1 MPDLVRHFL
10 FLCILHKPE
19 EQSCD
24 KSGVSLV
31 VMHNHVNDFFIY
43 LENERGLSARTL
55 KAYRRDL
62 AQLLQFLETEDI
74 SRPEQVTQHHIRA
87 LIAQKH
93 RKGLG
98 GKSLQRLLSAIRS
111 LFRWMLREGIAQQN
125 PATAVKAPKSS
136 RHLPATLDTDTI
148 SQLLDIPC
156 DTPLAIR
163 DKAIMELFYSSGLR
177 LSELATLCWD
187 QVDLGSGMVTVTGK
201 GNRSRMVPVGRIAVE
216 ALLEWRKARASF
228 ASFEEPHVFVSQRG
242 SPIATRTIQA
252 RIRHWAKHQGM
263 PQSIYPHLLR
273 HSFASHMLES
283 SGDLR
288 AVQELLGHADISTT
302 QIYTHLDF
310 QHLAKVY
317 DKAHPRA
324 KKKS

>member
-1 MPDLVRHFL
+1 MKD
-10 FLCILHKPE
+10 
-19 EQSCD
+19 
-24 KSGVSLV
+24 
-31 VMHNHVNDFFIY
+31 HVNNYFAY
-43 LENERGLSARTL
+43 LENERGLSKRTL
-55 KAYRRDL
+55 QAYRRDL
-62 AQLLQFLETEDI
+62 DQLLKYLEVEQI
-74 SRPEQVTQHHIRA
+74 ERPEQVTQHHIRA
-87 LIAQKH
+87 FIAERH
-93 RKGLG
+93 RQGLG

-111 LFRWMLREGIAQQN
+111 LFRWMLREGLAVHN
-125 PATAVKAPKSS
+125 PATPVRAPKSP
-136 RHLPATLDTDTI
+136 RHLPATLDADSI
-148 SQLLDIPC
+148 ALLLDIPL

-177 LSELATLCWD
+177 LSELSSLHWS
-187 QVDLGSGMVTVTGK
+187 QLDLASGMVTVTGK
-201 GNRSRMVPVGRIAVE
+201 GNRTRMVPVGRIASD
-216 ALLEWRKARASF
+216 ALLEWHKARGNF

-242 SPIATRTIQA
+242 NPIAVRTIQS
-252 RIRHWAKHQGM
+252 RIRHWAKYQGM
-263 PQSIYPHLLR
+263 PQNVYPHLLR

-324 KKKS
+324 KKK

>member
-1 MPDLVRHFL
+1 MKVHA
-10 FLCILHKPE
+10 E
-19 EQSCD
+19 
-24 KSGVSLV
+24 
-31 VMHNHVNDFFIY
+31 NFFVY

-55 KAYRRDL
+55 QAYRRDL
-62 AQLLQFLETEDI
+62 DQLQKFFEKEDI
-74 SRPEQVTQHHIRA
+74 TQPREVTQHHIRA
-87 LIAQKH
+87 FIAQRH
-93 RKGLG
+93 REGLG

-111 LFRWMLREGIAQQN
+111 FFRWMLREGLAEHN
-125 PATAVKAPKSS
+125 PATPVRAPKSP
-136 RHLPATLDTDTI
+136 RHLPATLDADTI
-148 SQLLDIPC
+148 GQLLDIPC

-177 LSELATLCWD
+177 LSELAGLRWE

-201 GNRSRMVPVGRIAVE
+201 GNRSRMVPVGRVAVK
-216 ALLEWRKARASF
+216 AMLQWRKTSGQF

-242 SPIATRTIQA
+242 NPIAVRTIQT
-252 RIRHWAKHQGM
+252 RIHYWAKHQGM
-263 PQSIYPHLLR
+263 PQNIYPHLLR

-324 KKKS
+324 KKK

>member
-1 MPDLVRHFL
+1 MRGHA
-10 FLCILHKPE
+10 K
-19 EQSCD
+19 
-24 KSGVSLV
+24 
-31 VMHNHVNDFFIY
+31 NFFIY

-55 KAYRRDL
+55 KAYRRDVD
-62 AQLLQFLETEDI
+62 QLLQFLETEEVD
-74 SRPEQVTQHHIRA
+74 RPEQITQHHIRA
-87 LIAQKH
+87 LIAQRH
-93 RKGLG
+93 RQGLG

-111 LFRWMLREGIAQQN
+111 FFRWMLREGFAQHN
-125 PATAVKAPKSS
+125 PATAVRAPKSP
-136 RHLPATLDTDTI
+136 RHLPATLDADTI
-148 SQLLDIPC
+148 GQLLDIPC

-163 DKAIMELFYSSGLR
+163 DKAVMELFYSSGLR
-177 LSELATLCWD
+177 LSELATLRWE
-187 QVDLGSGMVTVTGK
+187 QVDLPSGMVTVTGK

-216 ALLEWRKARASF
+216 ALLEWRKARTKF
-228 ASFEEPHVFVSQRG
+228 VSFEEPHVFVSQRG
-242 SPIATRTIQA
+242 NPIATRTIQS

-263 PQSIYPHLLR
+263 PQNIYPHLLR

-324 KKKS
+324 KKK

>member
-1 MPDLVRHFL
+1 MKSHVKQFFL
-10 FLCILHKPE
+10 
-19 EQSCD
+19 
-24 KSGVSLV
+24 
-31 VMHNHVNDFFIY
+31 Y
-43 LENERGLSARTL
+43 LENERGLSPRTL

-62 AQLLQFLETEDI
+62 DQLLQFLAQEEID
-74 SRPEQVTQHHIRA
+74 RPEQITQHHIRA
-87 LIAQKH
+87 FIAQRH
-93 RKGLG
+93 RQGLG

-111 LFRWMLREGIAQQN
+111 LFRWMLREGIAEHN
-125 PATAVKAPKSS
+125 PATPVKAPKSP
-136 RHLPATLDTDTI
+136 RHLPATLDADTI
-148 SQLLDIPC
+148 GQLLDIPC

-177 LSELATLCWD
+177 LSELAELRWE
-187 QVDLGSGMVTVTGK
+187 QVDLPSGMVTVTGK
-201 GNRSRMVPVGRIAVE
+201 GNKSRMVPVGRIAAE
-216 ALLEWRKARASF
+216 ALLEWRKARVKF

-242 SPIATRTIQA
+242 SPIATRTIQS
-252 RIRHWAKHQGM
+252 RIRYWAKRQGM

-324 KKKS
+324 KKK